1 MKKVLLVI
9 SILLL
14 SVGLTACRGTS
25 KESINTS
32 GEINKDIEVTS
43 SKSEMIVVD
52 KNSVILNN
60 VKLSYVGDSIVEFN
74 YLEDENTIV
83 LKEVVD
89 DKENIVNFSVIEKG
103 IDVDTFNSSFETS
116 YKHTDLSGNVYYTAS
131 HIKDD
136 FQYVLYPDS
145 EIYITINWKGD
156 ESILNRITYSLLD
169 NDKVNE

>member
-1 MKKVLLVI
+1 MRKILLAI
-9 SILLL
+9 STLLL
-14 SVGLTACRGTS
+14 SMGLTACGGTS
-25 KESINTS
+25 KEAINTS
-32 GEINKDIEVTS
+32 DEINKDSEVIS

-89 DKENIVNFSVIEKG
+89 DKENIVNFSVVEKG
-103 IDVDTFNSSFETS
+103 IDTDTFNSSFETS
-116 YKHTDLSGNVYYTAS
+116 YKHTDLSGNVYYTAG

-136 FQYVLYPDS
+136 FQYVLFPDS
-145 EIYITINWKGD
+145 GIYITINWKGD
-156 ESILNRITYSLLD
+156 ELILNRITYSLLD
-169 NDKVNE
+169 NDKVNK